1 MNLSKSRNFMHYL
14 KVLLDKSF
22 LVCYNIHSVKKHKT
36 KGEEVVKTTQ
46 KLTKILLV
54 LLALVMVLSTFAACT
69 TEEDDPAAT
78 EAGSGNGEGG
88 GEQLDDG
95 YQHGGKWDGWRLDAN
110 GYIMDRLPEEMN
122 FGDEF
127 VFLADASQKSHFYAT
142 EEDTAPVPAS
152 LYARNTTV
160 EERLGISLVWK
171 LETCGSKQISAFN
184 QLCETDVQT
193 GHEYDCVTAYNL
205 TPYYIAS
212 KGYLLNLASTTNIDL
227 EAPWWPEEYLNSM
240 MYKGQIYALVDNASV
255 GTLGNMSCI
264 FFNNTLL
271 EDKGIESP
279 YDLVEANNWTMPKLK
294 ELIKD
299 TYYDKNGDGKAQGGT
314 GGDIYGL
321 VTSTNARLTCW
332 YYGAGLRFTT
342 VNADGELVFNTD
354 VEDATKRIDA
364 VLDMFSTDDSLITE
378 PVSQYIMFKEELAYF
393 YLSNVGLATSMVN
406 SNINI
411 NYGVAPIPKMNS
423 EQSRYYTHVPNTHES
438 WYLLSST
445 QDEECSSAFIEAM
458 ASESYRQVNPVFFET
473 NLKIRY
479 APDENLAQM
488 YDLIRESI
496 TFDFAYLYKT
506 VISSGLSSDLDK
518 NVRNCLYSPQSYQW
532 ATQWASIKDT
542 VGSNFQN
549 LLDIYAGNY
558 Q

>member
-1 MNLSKSRNFMHYL
+1 M
-14 KVLLDKSF
+14 
-22 LVCYNIHSVKKHKT
+22 
-36 KGEEVVKTTQ
+36 KTTQ

-54 LLALVMVLSTFAACT
+54 LLALAMVLSTFAACT

-78 EAGSGNGEGG
+78 EAGSGAGEGG

-110 GYIMDRLPEEMN
+110 GYIMDRLPEDMN

-127 VFLADASQKSHFYAT
+127 VFLADSSQKGHFYAT

-171 LETCGSKQISAFN
+171 LETCGSSSISAFN
-184 QLCETDVQT
+184 QLCETDVQS

-205 TPYYIAS
+205 TPYRLAN
-212 KGYLLNLASTTNIDL
+212 KGYLLNLAGTTNIDL
-227 EAPWWPEEYLNSM
+227 EAPWWPEEYLSSM
-240 MYKGQIYALVDNASV
+240 LYKNQLYALVDNASV
-255 GTLGNMSCI
+255 GTVTNMSCI

-271 EDKGIESP
+271 NDKGIESP
-279 YDLVEANNWTMPKLK
+279 YALVEKNEWTMPKLK

-299 TYYDKNGDGKAQGGT
+299 TYFDKNGDGKAQGGAE
-314 GGDIYGL
+314 GDVYGL

-332 YYGAGLRFTT
+332 YYGAGLRFTN
-342 VNADGELVFNTD
+342 VNAAGELVFNTD

-364 VLDMFSTDDSLITE
+364 VLDMFSTDDSLVTE
-378 PVSQYIMFKEELAYF
+378 PKSQYQMFEAELAYF
-393 YLSNVGLATSMVN
+393 YLCVVSMATHMVN
-406 SNINI
+406 NDINI
-411 NYGVAPIPKMNS
+411 DYGVAPIPKMNS

-496 TFDFAYLYKT
+496 TFDFAYLYKST
-506 VISSGLSSDLDK
+506 IGQGLTDDVDK
-518 NVRNCLYSPQSYQW
+518 CIRNCISAPETYQW
-532 ATQWASIKDT
+532 ATLWAGMKDT
-542 VGSNFQN
+542 VAGNFQN
-549 LLDIYAGNY
+549 LLDIYSGSA